1 MNSESD
7 HLCPQCQQP
16 NRESARFCAYCGQA
30 LTAVAPSPPE
40 SPADPAPPS
49 PQESENYEAGFVEE
63 TAVLPTT
70 EQEEDASLDPELP
83 IDALAIGGRL
93 ANRYQI
99 IELLPATETTP
110 PAHRAYDL
118 NRCPSCAHEEETL
131 FSEPGSYCPFCGIH
145 LETPLEC
152 EIHIAP
158 EVLSVTAQSI
168 THEGV
173 VYQVVYTTAQGEQQP
188 AAHRYFRLRFGFQT
202 DTGKVREI
210 DEDSLLTLTMTSL
223 FEGSCEIALGLFVV
237 SDGIGGHQ
245 AGEIASRKAIQLIGA
260 GILNR
265 IFQRSI
271 STGKTLG
278 KEKLDAAM
286 RRVVEKA
293 NQVIYEE
300 RQKMGSDMGATVT
313 AALVYGETAVIANVG
328 DSRTYLW
335 RGGQLTPITQDHSLV
350 ATLIAQNQLPPE
362 AIYTHEQKSVIY
374 RSLGDKSEI
383 QVDTFQLEL
392 QPEDRLILCCDGVW
406 EMIRDEGIE
415 DVLLS
420 EPDPQRACDEM
431 VRRANLVGGE
441 DNISVI
447 TIVIEPVY

>member
-30 LTAVAPSPPE
+30 LTAVALSLPSPPT
-40 SPADPAPPS
+40 DPA
-49 PQESENYEAGFVEE
+49 PQESENNEVDFGEE

-70 EQEEDASLDPELP
+70 EQEEDASPDPELP

-110 PAHRAYDL
+110 PVYRAYDL
-118 NRCPSCAHEEETL
+118 NKCPSCAYEEETL

-158 EVLSVTAQSI
+158 EDLSATAQSI

-173 VYQVVYTTAQGEQQP
+173 VYQVIYAAAQGEQQP
-188 AAHRYFRLRFGFQT
+188 ATHRYFRLRFGFQT

-223 FEGSCEIALGLFVV
+223 FEGKCEIALGLFVV

-286 RRVVEKA
+286 RRVVEEA

-300 RQKMGSDMGATVT
+300 RQEMGSDMGATVT

-335 RGGQLTPITQDHSLV
+335 RGGQLKPITQDHSLV

-362 AIYTHEQKSVIY
+362 AIFTHEQKSVIF
-374 RSLGDKSEI
+374 RSLGDKPEI
-383 QVDTFQLEL
+383 QVDTFPLKL

-420 EPDPQRACDEM
+420 EPDPQRTCDEM

-441 DNISVI
+441 DNISII